1 VVKGGHVT
9 LLTYGSR
16 GDVEPFVALGVGLSR
31 AGHGVRL
38 VAPAVFQEFANAHG
52 LGFAGLPGDPDQL
65 VQGLVAEAGQRWWRM
80 VRVMSRHVLPLAA
93 EVMAAVRA
101 ACRET
106 EACRGRRV
114 IVHSFLMTQ
123 AGYQVARELDVPDV
137 SAQFF
142 PVFASTTAF
151 PGVVFPDLPLG
162 GAYRRLTHAVVTQT
176 FHRGGR
182 LLYRRVRR
190 DHPDLPALVGW
201 PFDGRGPRWTPILFA
216 FSPSVVARPH
226 DWGPDVHVTGYWFLE
241 PEAGW
246 EPPPALS
253 RFLEAGPPPVYVG
266 FGSIVARDS
275 RELAE
280 IALQALARAGQRG
293 VLSPGRAGLE
303 VADLPG
309 DVYLLETAPHAWLF
323 PRMAAVVH
331 HGGAGTVGAGL
342 RAGVPNVVVPFTS
355 DQPFWGRRVTA
366 LGAGPEP
373 IPARR
378 LTADALASAIARAA
392 GDEAMRAR
400 AQALGERLRS
410 EDGVG
415 RAIALLQG
423 YLL

>member
-1 VVKGGHVT
+1 VVKGGSFT

-16 GDVEPFVALGVGLSR
+16 GDVEPFVALGVGLRR

-38 VAPAVFQEFANAHG
+38 VAPAVFRAFVSAHG
-52 LGFAGLPGDPDQL
+52 LEFAGLPGDPDQL
-65 VQGLVAEAGQRWWRM
+65 VRSLVAEAGHRWWRM

-93 EVMAAVRA
+93 EVLAAVRA
-101 ACRET
+101 ACCDSD
-106 EACRGRRV
+106 ACQGRRV

-123 AGYQVARELDVPDV
+123 AGYEVARELGVPDV

-142 PVFASTTAF
+142 PVFAPTAAF
-151 PGVVFPDLPLG
+151 PGIVFPDLPLG

-182 LLYRRVRR
+182 LLYGRVRR
-190 DHPDLPALVGW
+190 RHRGLPSLSRW
-201 PFDGRGPRWTPILFA
+201 PFDDKDGRSTPILFA
-216 FSPSVVARPH
+216 FSPSVVAPPH

-241 PEAGW
+241 REASWG
-246 EPPPALS
+246 PSPALA

-266 FGSIVARDS
+266 FGSIVARDP

-280 IALQALARAGQRG
+280 ISLEALAWTGQRG
-293 VLSPGRAGLE
+293 VLSLGWAGLE
-303 VADLPG
+303 AGDLPG
-309 DVYLLETAPHAWLF
+309 EVFLLDTAPHGWLF

-331 HGGAGTVGAGL
+331 HGGAGTLGAGL

-355 DQPFWGRRVTA
+355 DQPFWGHRVSA

-378 LTADALASAIARAA
+378 LTAETLAAAITRAV
-392 GDEAMRAR
+392 GDEAMRAH
-400 AQALGERLRS
+400 AQALGGRIRG
-410 EDGVG
+410 EDGVAN
-415 RAIALLQG
+415 AIAVLEG
-423 YLL
+423 YLP